1 MKNQNGLEPD
11 TKEKHEDCHHRI
23 TGKKIKGDR
32 KQKARQPKPEKKIK
46 KQDRTSSLELQ
57 HMP

>member
-32 KQKARQPKPEKKIK
+32 KQKARQPKPKKREK
-46 KQDRTSSLELQ
+46 EAG
-57 HMP
+57 